1 MKKRLAILL
10 SLILALLLCACSA
23 TSPIEEAA
31 EPAETAES
39 AAPGNEDIR
48 LAIIPDMIAGSDFW
62 TILIPA
68 CQDYCEEKG
77 YYLYT
82 EELPRQTR
90 RCR

>member
-1 MKKRLAILL
+1 MEHKEKIQRRNDPMKKRLAILL

-48 LAIIPDMIAGSDFW
+48 LAIIPGI
-62 TILIPA
+62 
-68 CQDYCEEKG
+68 
-77 YYLYT
+77 
-82 EELPRQTR
+82 
-90 RCR
+90 